1 MLDHYFLNLAHQL
14 ALQNEGMTSPN
25 PAVGAVIVRGE
36 NLISFGSH
44 EKAGEAHAEVIA
56 LHRAG
61 SRARNATLYCTL
73 EPCAHQGK
81 TGPCVDEIV
90 SSGISRVV
98 YGVQDQNPL
107 VSGKGVSALQ
117 KAGIIT
123 EQISLK
129 AIVDF
134 YEPLFKTFRTQR
146 PYLIAKVAMTA
157 NGIISPADRNSRWIT
172 NEMSLSW
179 VHQLRARCDGVLVGA
194 DTVLLDRPHLTVRT
208 DAVRRTPV
216 RIIIDSRLKLHPEEC
231 SLLEN
236 EGPIVICGSQT
247 APASKENAWKNYPV
261 EVLRFLNVQELMR
274 SLYDMG
280 LRKIIVEG
288 GQKIFTFFHVAGMID
303 EYVLMIAPRLLTG
316 KHFLNFLAGPEQ
328 SLAET
333 RRYKMEPPLEIDG
346 DLVIR
351 IFSEASSV

>member
-1 MLDHYFLNLAHQL
+1 MDHYFLNLAHNL
-14 ALQNEGMTSPN
+14 ALQNEGNTSPN

-36 NLISFGSH
+36 NVVGFGSH
-44 EKAGEAHAEVIA
+44 EKAGEAHAEIIA
-56 LHRAG
+56 LNHAG
-61 SRARNATLYCTL
+61 DRARNAALYCTL
-73 EPCAHQGK
+73 EPCTHHGK
-81 TGPCVDEIV
+81 TGPCVDQIIAA
-90 SSGISRVV
+90 GIRRVV

-107 VSGKGVSALQ
+107 VSGKGIEALSR
-117 KAGIIT
+117 AGVKT
-123 EQISLK
+123 DQLESK
-129 AIVDF
+129 AIRQF
-134 YEPLFKTFRTQR
+134 YDPFFKTFRTQR

-172 NEMSLSW
+172 NEMSLTW
-179 VHQLRARCDGVLVGA
+179 VHQLRARCDAVLVGA

-208 DAVRRTPV
+208 TSVNRKPV

-231 SLLEN
+231 SLLEDD
-236 EGPIVICGSQT
+236 GPIVICCSQT

-261 EVLRFLNVQELMR
+261 TILRFLNVQELMN
-274 SLYDMG
+274 SFFEMG

-288 GQKIFTFFHVAGMID
+288 GQKIFTFFHVAEMID

-333 RRYKMEPPLEIDG
+333 RRYQIQTPLEING
-346 DLVIR
+346 DMVVR
-351 IFSEASSV
+351 IYTG